1 MSPTEKTKTKEL
13 DSEES
18 YSESE
23 EVEEVEEILEG
34 DTSLAPQDNDET
46 PQREDPFAHLSLP
59 PIGSDD
65 EFDSM
70 GEDSVEEEVAA
81 TVVTTKKPKDFFS
94 QYSVGDVEDQLSLDN
109 AKPLPSVTGGTS
121 ASENALNAILGDDLF
136 ADTGTGFD
144 IGTDFNDPT
153 VAQLENPAMVGGGF
167 TQGGRATSPRLF
179 AQASQFPS
187 CHQLRVWKWD
197 NGVPLGLGVIDAQAT
212 EEDFIENFYDAMP
225 RKGEKKCQ
233 YKIRPIDITGAEIA
247 QEKTIFISEHHAA
260 LLQLRKIQKME
271 DMDNMGS
278 DYEYVDDGPTVG
290 SEMTRMFE
298 NIVSQSDR
306 RAKALEITLEQER
319 ERMRELDLERADER
333 VALAQNA
340 AQGVQVLTERMMQ
353 DESSRS
359 ERALKMQNEQSQLL
373 LTTLTSVFSQQHS
386 MMAQQSELQ
395 RKADEY
401 RIEQERVRA
410 ERERSEV
417 ESRRQQDK
425 LEYEERLRREQQQLE
440 GRFKEMEETKRWERE
455 KLKEEKSREREDYDR
470 RRTMERSDYERKLK
484 DEQMR
489 IDRDQNYQQLRADRE
504 REDFLGRIERERN
517 ELLVKMKDDQMQW
530 DRKQAFERDERE
542 RRERE
547 RKEDML
553 LRQKQ
558 LELQAQKD
566 REHSEKMLQMAML
579 EREQQREASER
590 RERMD
595 RELRE
600 SQERERERRH
610 AMQMREMEMAREK
623 DREHA
628 ERMISI
634 TKQESQTSNITDM
647 FTKTTGFLRDMGIEP
662 QELVSRMLMPPINLG
677 DGEKKSGWMDNIPKV
692 LGVASE
698 LLKSGMGAGMPPQ
711 MQQRQ
716 VPQQVLPP
724 SDLAQQQMMFQQM
737 QQQQMQQ
744 PIPQPRTGT
753 GIPSENLKKAKEMV
767 QPQQEDNS
775 TPSLMKLALDAGINM
790 KEQRKARKAV
800 RNLVRKM
807 QVNAEDK
814 WTELITAA
822 IVEEVAIYTYIK
834 AVSLEQAILET
845 KLADAEFT
853 QAVIKAMQTSDL
865 VPDDL
870 PYTLEQLTT
879 PMRQQ

>member
-1 MSPTEKTKTKEL
+1 MNSPTEKTKTKEL

-23 EVEEVEEILEG
+23 EVEEVEEIL
-34 DTSLAPQDNDET
+34 APQDNEDT
-46 PQREDPFAHLSLP
+46 TQREDPFAHLSLP
-59 PIGSDD
+59 PVGSDD
-65 EFDSM
+65 DFDSL
-70 GEDSVEEEVAA
+70 GEDSVEEEI
-81 TVVTTKKPKDFFS
+81 TTNVTTNKKPKDFFS
-94 QYSVGDVEDQLSLDN
+94 QYSAGDVEDQLTLEN
-109 AKPLPSVTGGTS
+109 AKTIPTVMGGTS
-121 ASENALNAILGDDLF
+121 ASENALSALLSDDLF
-136 ADTGTGFD
+136 GDSAGGFD

-153 VAQLENPAMVGGGF
+153 VSQLDNPAMVGGGF
-167 TQGGRATSPRLF
+167 SQGGRATSPRLF

-212 EEDFIENFYDAMP
+212 EEDFIETFYDAMP

-260 LLQLRKIQKME
+260 LLQQRKIQKMAE
-271 DMDNMGS
+271 LDNMGS
-278 DYEYVDDGPTVG
+278 EFEYVDEGPTVG

-306 RAKALEITLEQER
+306 RAKALEMSLEQER
-319 ERMRELDLERADER
+319 ERMRELDMERADER

-353 DESSRS
+353 DESNRS

-373 LTTLTSVFSQQHS
+373 LTTLTSVFSQQNAMQS
-386 MMAQQSELQ
+386 QQSELQ
-395 RKADEY
+395 RKGDEY

-410 ERERSEV
+410 ERERNEI

-425 LEYEERLRREQQQLE
+425 LEYEERLRREQQQLD

-455 KLKEEKSREREDYDR
+455 KLKEEKSREKEDYDR
-470 RRTMERSDYERKLK
+470 RRELERADYERKIK

-504 REDFLGRIERERN
+504 REDFLARIERERN
-517 ELLVKMKDDQMQW
+517 ELLVKMKEDQLQW
-530 DRKQAFERDERE
+530 DRKMVYERDERE
-542 RRERE
+542 RKEQA
-547 RKEDML
+547 RKEDIQ
-553 LRQKQ
+553 LRHTQ

-566 REHSEKMLQMAML
+566 REHSEKMLQMSML

-595 RELRE
+595 REMRE

-610 AMQMREMEMAREK
+610 SMQMREMEMAREK

-662 QELVSRMLMPPINLG
+662 QELVSRMLMPPINIG
-677 DGEKKSGWMDNIPKV
+677 DGEQKSGWMDNIPKV

-711 MQQRQ
+711 MQQRHI
-716 VPQQVLPP
+716 PQQVLPP
-724 SDLAQQQMMFQQM
+724 SDLAQQQMMYQQM
-737 QQQQMQQ
+737 QQQQQ
-744 PIPQPRTGT
+744 PIPQPVQGS
-753 GIPSENLKKAKEMV
+753 GIQAESLKKAKEVV
-767 QPQQEDNS
+767 QSPNVDS
-775 TPSLMKLALDAGINM
+775 SAPSLIKLALDAGINM
-790 KEQRKARKAV
+790 KEQRKARNAL

-807 QVNAEDK
+807 QVSAEDK
-814 WTELITAA
+814 WTELITGA
-822 IVEEVAIYTYIK
+822 IVEEVAIFTYIK
-834 AVSLEQAILET
+834 AVSLEQAILEAGGE
-845 KLADAEFT
+845 KDFT
-853 QAVIKAMQTSDL
+853 ESVMKTMQTSDL
-865 VPDDL
+865 VPDHSPL
-870 PYTLEQLTT
+870 S
-879 PMRQQ
+879 